1 MMSVDLAGAE
11 RKNPLKEPFSAAV
24 ITRPANTARL
34 YPSATIAQYIEA
46 PRQRATDARPPD
58 KTTVL

>member
-11 RKNPLKEPFSAAV
+11 RKNPLKEPFSAAA
-24 ITRPANTARL
+24 ITRPANPARL
-34 YPSATIAQYIEA
+34 YPSATIAQYIEPPPTA
-46 PRQRATDARPPD
+46 RNRRAAPD